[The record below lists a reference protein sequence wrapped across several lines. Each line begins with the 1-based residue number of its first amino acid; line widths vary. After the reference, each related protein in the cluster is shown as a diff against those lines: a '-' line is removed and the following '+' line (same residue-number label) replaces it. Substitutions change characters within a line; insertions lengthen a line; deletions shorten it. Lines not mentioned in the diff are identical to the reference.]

1 MKVVTHVS
9 AKPSHYNNESES
21 YDEFNEHN
29 SQIINCTLETL
40 LRKYNVKTV
49 LDLTCGTGSQVFYL
63 HKHGYQVIGAD
74 FNAKM
79 INIAKRKAKKERLK
93 ISFLKRDIR
102 TARIGQ
108 FDAVITI
115 FNAIGH
121 LTKNDF
127 EKTLNSIAANLNK
140 NGMYI
145 FDIFNRHYLEHA
157 DNIAKLTIDW
167 QATVGQLT
175 TRKIQYSIIDNHGVL
190 ASYTT
195 TIEQQQEKK
204 SKIINEAQTLQ
215 TYSAQEL
222 KQLLAK
228 HGFKMINKCGI
239 DGAIFD
245 DKRTERILIVAQK
258 K

>member
-9 AKPSHYNNESES
+9 AKPSHYNKESEG

-29 SQIINCTLETL
+29 SQIINRTIETL

-49 LDLTCGTGSQVFYL
+49 LDITCGTGSQVFYL
-63 HKHGYQVIGAD
+63 HKHGYQVVGAD

-79 INIAKRKAKKERLK
+79 LAIAKQKAKKENLK
-93 ISFLKRDIR
+93 ITFLKCDMR
-102 TARIGQ
+102 TARIGE

-127 EKTLNSIAANLNK
+127 EQALNSISVNLNK
-140 NGMYI
+140 NSIYI
-145 FDIFNRHYLEHA
+145 FDIFNRRYLEHA
-157 DNIAKLTIDW
+157 DTITKLTIDW
-167 QATVGQLT
+167 QTTVGKIT
-175 TRKIQYSIIDNHGVL
+175 TRKIQYSTIDDAGILTSN
-190 ASYTT
+190 
-195 TIEQQQEKK
+195 TITLQQSGKK
-204 SKIINEAQTLQ
+204 TKINQDVQTLQ

-222 KQLLAK
+222 KQLLTE
-228 HGFKMINKCGI
+228 HGFKVVHQSAI
-239 DGAIFD
+239 DGATFD
-245 DKRTERILIVAQK
+245 DKRSERILVVAQK

>member
-21 YDEFNEHN
+21 YDEFNEQN
-29 SQIINCTLETL
+29 SQIINRTVETL
-40 LRKYNVKTV
+40 LRKYKVKTV

-79 INIAKRKAKKERLK
+79 INIAKQKAKKERLK
-93 ISFLKRDIR
+93 ISFLKRDMR

-127 EKTLNSIAANLNK
+127 AQALNSINANLEND
-140 NGMYI
+140 GLYI
-145 FDIFNRHYLEHA
+145 FDIFNRTYLQHA
-157 DNIAKLTIDW
+157 DNITKLTIDW
-167 QATVGQLT
+167 QTVVGQLT
-175 TRKIQYSIIDNHGVL
+175 TRKIQYSILDDQGVL
-190 ASYTT
+190 VSNTT
-195 TIEQQQEKK
+195 TTEQQSGKK
-204 SKIINEAQTLQ
+204 TKIIQETQTLQ
-215 TYSAQEL
+215 THSAQEL
-222 KQLLAK
+222 KKLLAA
-228 HGFKMINKCGI
+228 HGFTVVHQCGI
-239 DGAIFD
+239 DGSKFD
-245 DKRTERILIVAQK
+245 DQLSERILVVAQK